1 MHAHAAARRIYLL
14 LIQCMLFAAAQALK
28 WVMLSSTSACVGTV
42 LKICALL
49 LDSDC
54 VLPGRSV
61 GNNKENR
68 RVMACWQGGVSSLS
82 TLAVFKCVDVT
93 LTNQQRKQRLPW
105 FAAGSCRYLHGHSS
119 IITQLTKVAL
129 TNQYLL
135 PPLMDRRL
143 GNCCMCI
150 IGCLRPTRKSS
161 VQHSMGK
168 TLTEIEHPL
177 CLVRSR
183 SHLSFL

>member
-1 MHAHAAARRIYLL
+1 MHMLQPGVSTFSIFNACSLLQHKPRNGSCSPLDLHAS
-14 LIQCMLFAAAQALK
+14 
-28 WVMLSSTSACVGTV
+28 VLSSRLVRS
-42 LKICALL
+42 IFELL
-49 LDSDC
+49 LDSDS

-61 GNNKENR
+61 GKNKENR

-82 TLAVFKCVDVT
+82 TLAVFKCFDVT

-105 FAAGSCRYLHGHSS
+105 YAAGSCRHLHGHSS

-135 PPLMDRRL
+135 PPLMDPWL

-150 IGCLRPTRKSS
+150 IGC
-161 VQHSMGK
+161 
-168 TLTEIEHPL
+168 
-177 CLVRSR
+177 
-183 SHLSFL
+183 